1 MRQFDVYEAPTEAS
15 RRIAP
20 FVVVVQSHFLDGV
33 PTVII
38 APLLRQADRPAY
50 ADVSVSLRFA
60 DQDLVLSLAEL
71 VTVDR
76 AMLRRSRGTLR
87 EHEDDIRRALERVFT
102 GF

>member
-1 MRQFDVYEAPTEAS
+1 LRQFDVYEAPTEAA

-38 APLLRQADRPAY
+38 APLLRPAERPAY
-50 ADVSVSLRFA
+50 ADVSVPLRFA

-76 AMLRRSRGTLR
+76 ATLRRARGTLL
-87 EHEDDIRRALERVFT
+87 EHEDEIRRALERVFT

>member
-1 MRQFDVYEAPTEAS
+1 MRQFDVYDAPTEAS

-20 FVVVVQSHFLDGV
+20 FVVVVQSHFLDSM
-33 PTVII
+33 PTVIV
-38 APLLRQADRPAY
+38 APLLRQAERPAY
-50 ADVSVSLRFA
+50 ADVSVPLRFA

-71 VTVDR
+71 VTIDR
-76 AMLRRSRGTLR
+76 AILRRSRGSLL

>member
-1 MRQFDVYEAPTEAS
+1 LRQFDVYEAPTEAS

-20 FVVVVQSHFLDGV
+20 FVVVVQSRFLDRI

-38 APLLRQADRPAY
+38 APLLRLAERPAY
-50 ADVSVSLRFA
+50 ADVSVALRFA

-71 VTVDR
+71 VAVDR
-76 AMLRRSRGTLR
+76 ALLRRSRGNLMAY
-87 EHEDDIRRALERVFT
+87 EDDIRRALERVFT

>member
-20 FVVVVQSHFLDGV
+20 FVLVVQSHFLDGV

-50 ADVSVSLRFA
+50 ADVSVPLRFA

-76 AMLRRSRGTLR
+76 ATLRRSRGSLR
-87 EHEDDIRRALERVFT
+87 DYEDDIRRALERVFT

>member
-1 MRQFDVYEAPTEAS
+1 MRQFDVYEAPSAAA

-33 PTVII
+33 PTVVI

-50 ADVSVSLRFA
+50 SGVSVPLRFA
-60 DQDLVLSLAEL
+60 DEDLVLSLAEL
-71 VTVDR
+71 VRVDR
-76 AMLRRSRGTLR
+76 AVLRRARGTLQ
-87 EHEDDIRRALERVFT
+87 ELEDEIRRALERVFT